1 MPSEDGTPRRRA
13 ENGEALSPKGKVFW
27 VLWGQRV
34 ARPQRELC
42 RLVSRKH
49 GGCGGTSCFLWASG
63 RVFPSRTFLS
73 VQPQSSQQSVPLLIF
88 YKGNAAPHDGI
99 YVVHIRRGGG
109 ASCHSYP
116 AGHTGVLAQPI
127 RTSRSHECASIRL
140 ANGRSGREG
149 SRQNTGRDSL
159 SVREMEAA
167 KGKTGRLPRP
177 VSACKAARAR
187 AACAQTPHALGDA
200 QAGRLTC
207 NKVMM

>member
-109 ASCHSYP
+109 ELPFVSRGTHWCVGTTNTNEPIPRMCFYQTSERPLRPGGQQAEHGTRFFVRLGDGGCQGEDRQTPAACVCLQGGPRSCHMCTDP
-116 AGHTGVLAQPI
+116 
-127 RTSRSHECASIRL
+127 
-140 ANGRSGREG
+140 
-149 SRQNTGRDSL
+149 
-159 SVREMEAA
+159 
-167 KGKTGRLPRP
+167 PR
-177 VSACKAARAR
+177 
-187 AACAQTPHALGDA
+187 
-200 QAGRLTC
+200 AGRRAGW
-207 NKVMM
+207 